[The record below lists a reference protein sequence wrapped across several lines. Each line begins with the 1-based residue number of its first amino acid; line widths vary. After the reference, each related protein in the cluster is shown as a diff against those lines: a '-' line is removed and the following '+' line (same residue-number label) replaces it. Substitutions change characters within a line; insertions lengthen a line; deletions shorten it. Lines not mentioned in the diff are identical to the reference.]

1 MTRRE
6 RFKKALYRGW
16 KIQEYTY
23 KAMKLIYGEDGDFA
37 NYNARLLTVVLPDE
51 EFVEARYD
59 SENQDFYIRGGKD
72 GAINRETCFVIKKE
86 AYGDNTQALRL
97 IARLLDEIIEKGC
110 KTTLNL
116 PGQCEE

>member
-1 MTRRE
+1 MTRQQ
-6 RFKKALYRGW
+6 RFRKALYRGW

-23 KAMKLIYGEDGDFA
+23 KAMKTIYGEEEDS

-59 SENQDFYIRGGKD
+59 SENQDFYIRAGREGYVDK
-72 GAINRETCFVIKKE
+72 ETCLVIKKA
-86 AYGDNTQALRL
+86 AYGDNMQALRL
-97 IARLLDEIIEKGC
+97 IAQMLDKVIEKGC
-110 KTTLNL
+110 KITLNL